1 MQKQIETELNAIFE
15 SQVKIL
21 EDLVKIPSI
30 SFEGFDPSN
39 IKKCADA
46 VFELFKENNF
56 DEVRFLGKQTNPAVF
71 AELKGN
77 PNLPSVLLYAHYDV
91 QPPMRENLW
100 LSPAFEPQVRDGRLY
115 GRGTADDK
123 AAIVVHLAAALIAK
137 KMLGE
142 DCPAIKFLIEGEEE
156 CGSPNITAL
165 LKECKNLKSS
175 VAIICDSSNW
185 NEVTPA
191 IVSSLRGMVA
201 LEIEVKSMEK
211 PLHSG
216 TWSGPIPDVAQGLSH
231 ILASLKLPKAPPL
244 AKNILE
250 SFTEMSKSYGYKELK
265 KEGSLLNK
273 TQILVKEKDILKSL
287 WRDATIT
294 VTAMEAGSRKNAGNV
309 LQNSAWARVSIRIPP
324 GMDIKKVLEQIK
336 KQIKDACPWGL
347 NLSIKTESGMATP
360 WETKTE
366 HIFFKK
372 MLNALKEGYGKKPL
386 ITGCGASIPMVAA
399 ISKAFKGMPVLLTG
413 IGDPKA
419 NAHGENES
427 VSLAVLKKAIL
438 SEILFLH
445 SISSHHARTN

>member
-1 MQKQIETELNAIFE
+1 MHQQIATELNATFE
-15 SQVKIL
+15 SHL
-21 EDLVKIPSI
+21 ETLKDLIKIPSI
-30 SFEGFDPSN
+30 SFDGFDQSN
-39 IKKCADA
+39 ITKCAEA
-46 VFELFKENNF
+46 VSELFKKNNF
-56 DEVRFLGKQTNPAVF
+56 DQVRLLGKQTNPAVF

-100 LSPAFEPQVRDGRLY
+100 LTPAFDPQIRDGRLY

-123 AAIVVHLAAALIAK
+123 AAIITHLAAALIAK
-137 KMLGE
+137 KILGE
-142 DCPAIKFLIEGEEE
+142 NCPTLKFLIEGEEE
-156 CGSPNITAL
+156 CGSPNISAL
-165 LKECKNLKSS
+165 LKECKELKSS

-185 NEVTPA
+185 NETTPA
-191 IVSSLRGMVA
+191 IVSSLRGMLA

-216 TWSGPIPDVAQGLSH
+216 TWSGPIPDAAQGLAR
-231 ILASLKLPKAPPL
+231 ILASLTPPKAPPL
-244 AKNILE
+244 AKNILD
-250 SFTEMSKSYGYKELK
+250 SFAEMSKSYGYKELK
-265 KEGSLLNK
+265 KEGSLLNT

-287 WRDATIT
+287 WRNSTVT

-309 LQNSAWARVSIRIPP
+309 LQNTAWARVSIRVPP
-324 GMDIKKVLEQIK
+324 GLDIKKVLEQSK
-336 KQIKDACPWGL
+336 KQIETACPWGL
-347 NLSIKTESGMATP
+347 KLSIKTESGMATP

-372 MLNALKEGYGKKPL
+372 MLTALEKGYGKKPL

-399 ISKAFKGMPVLLTG
+399 ISKAFKDMPILLTAV
-413 IGDPKA
+413 GDPKA

-438 SEILFLH
+438 SEVLFLQLL
-445 SISSHHARTN
+445 